1 MPPLTTGQILAHA
14 KEHPMATQI
23 VMDKTGDTRHEFD
36 PADRAALAEAE
47 HRFNQLTG
55 AGFTAAVRKDQ
66 DHSELVRSFDPA
78 ADETIFFP
86 RLKGG

>member
-1 MPPLTTGQILAHA
+1 MS
-14 KEHPMATQI
+14 TQI

-36 PADRAALAEAE
+36 PADGAALAEAE
-47 HRFNQLTG
+47 RRFNQLTG

-66 DHSELVRSFDPA
+66 DRSELVRSFDPA
-78 ADETIFFP
+78 AEETIFFP

>member
-1 MPPLTTGQILAHA
+1 
-14 KEHPMATQI
+14 MATQI

-36 PADRAALAEAE
+36 PADGAALAEAE
-47 HRFNQLTG
+47 RRFNQLTG

-66 DHSELVRSFDPA
+66 DRSELVRSFDPA
-78 ADETIFFP
+78 AEETIFFP